1 MSAST
6 EGRADPASE
15 TPRERAVYAL
25 YRGAQWLALALPEA
39 VGRGLFDVVAH
50 VAFRLAPRMRAVVS
64 ANQARV
70 LGRDP
75 SDRLV
80 RESAEEAFELYAR
93 YWFESF
99 RLPAWSAE
107 ELERRTDVVGAEHID
122 AALEKGR
129 GCVIALGHLGNWD
142 AAGACIARRG
152 YRVASVNEALRPRR
166 LFDLFREHREAFG
179 VTIVG
184 LDAPN
189 LGVALAG
196 FLERNMIVALLA
208 DRDLSGRGVEVEM
221 FGATRRIPSGPAS
234 LALSSGAPL
243 LLCSVATTGRGWR
256 VRISAP
262 LEIEPTGDRK
272 EDVRALTRRLA
283 AGFERAIAEHPAD
296 WHLFQPA
303 WP

>member
-1 MSAST
+1 MSAGT
-6 EGRADPASE
+6 DELPPETE
-15 TPRERAVYAL
+15 TPAERLAYVTYAM
-25 YRGAQWLALALPEA
+25 AQWLAVHLPER
-39 VGRGLFDVVAH
+39 VGRALFDAVAH
-50 VAFRLAPRMRAVVS
+50 VAFRLATRTRGIVE

-80 RESAEEAFELYAR
+80 RDSAEEAFELYAR

-99 RLPAWSAE
+99 RLPVWSMD
-107 ELERRTDVVGAEHID
+107 ELERRTEIVGAEHLD
-122 AALEKGR
+122 RALEGGR
-129 GCVIALGHLGNWD
+129 GCVVALGHSGNWD
-142 AAGACIARRG
+142 AAGACMVRRG

-166 LFDLFREHREAFG
+166 LFELFRAHREAFG

-189 LGVALAG
+189 LGVQLAG
-196 FLERNMIVALLA
+196 FLERNMLVALLA
-208 DRDLSGRGVEVEM
+208 DRDLHGRGVEVEM

-234 LALSSGAPL
+234 LAITSGAPL
-243 LLCSVATTGRGWR
+243 VFCAVSTTANGWR
-256 VRISAP
+256 VRLSPP
-262 LEIEPTGDRK
+262 LEVERTGDLK

-283 AGFERAIAEHPAD
+283 EGFERAIAEHPAD